1 MKRTVS
7 AMEFRRNLGEIL
19 EGVFYRGDEVKI
31 ERNGKLMGVIVSPE
45 RYEQTERSRHELLE
59 MVREVWERNEAM
71 DPNEAAAIAME
82 AVSWARQSKPPHEEL
97 TEDEATQLAAEAVRE
112 VRRKNQQ
119 RKLAG

>member
-82 AVSWARQSKPPHEEL
+82 AVSWARQSKPPQEEL
-97 TEDEATQLAAEAVRE
+97 TEAVRE